1 MIKYNLHLYIYVGVN
16 TVCPIDIVV
25 TLAYEVRHCV
35 FSTSSSRLLSLL
47 LVWMPT
53 GTLDLHVNCLNY
65 IELYNILFTY
75 KNNQSM
81 KMLLMTTDTNPN
93 LQYIF
98 IFSNF
103 KVILNLWLNSNS
115 KIRK

>member
-1 MIKYNLHLYIYVGVN
+1 M
-16 TVCPIDIVV
+16 
-25 TLAYEVRHCV
+25 
-35 FSTSSSRLLSLL
+35 FSTSSSRSLSLL

-53 GTLDLHVNCLNY
+53 GTLDLHVNCRNY
-65 IELYNILFTY
+65 IELHNILFTY
-75 KNNQSM
+75 KNNPSLET
-81 KMLLMTTDTNPN
+81 LLMTADTNPN

-98 IFSNF
+98 AFSNF